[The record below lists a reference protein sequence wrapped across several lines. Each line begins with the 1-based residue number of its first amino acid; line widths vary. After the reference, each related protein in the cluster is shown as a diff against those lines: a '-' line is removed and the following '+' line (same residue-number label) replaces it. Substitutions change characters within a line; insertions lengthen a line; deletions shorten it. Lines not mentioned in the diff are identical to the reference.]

1 MNTSIVTNPLRTSA
15 FAASNTGETIS
26 ADRLA
31 AAFGWAAVVAVVFN
45 TVLAFVKDTYDPL
58 NSLMKAMTGHHWITH
73 GLADVVV
80 FLVVGW
86 LLLARGTNAPGL
98 SKSTVIGVVVSAIIA
113 GAGLAS
119 WFLFV

>member
-1 MNTSIVTNPLRTSA
+1 MNTDIVTNPLRTST
-15 FAASNTGETIS
+15 FAASNSGEKIS

-31 AAFGWAAVVAVVFN
+31 AAFGWAAVVAVIFN
-45 TVLAFVKDTYDPL
+45 TVLVFVKETYDPL
-58 NSLMKAMTGHHWITH
+58 NSLMKALTGHHWITH

-80 FLVVGW
+80 FLVVG
-86 LLLARGTNAPGL
+86 LLLVRGTTAPGL